1 MPSQALTGEFIA
13 SLKHR
18 APDKGLVSFFDTDI
32 RGFVLEL
39 RATGGGTYYFRY
51 RDRARKLRLQRLG
64 RLDEIPLSDARAK
77 AYALRQMVRD
87 GADPK
92 AEAYRLRDVPSFGDF
107 IRDRYLPHAKTRKRS
122 WRCDDSIIRVH
133 LLPFFADYR
142 LTRIS
147 RADVIKRHN
156 AIRENGYS
164 ASTANLAL
172 ILLRFIFNC
181 AIRWE
186 ILPQG
191 ANPTQGVP
199 LFENNNQRQRYL
211 NEAELQRL
219 LLELDRNHN
228 RQVCNAIKLLLLTG
242 ARKHE
247 ILEARWEYVDFT
259 NRILTVP
266 VSKSGKPRHVSL
278 SDAAIELLQSLPR
291 PEGVD
296 WVFHKTG
303 TNKPRKSIATAWD
316 AIRKEADIPD
326 VRVHDLRHSFASFL
340 VNQGRSLY
348 EVQRLLGHTNSKTT
362 MRYAHLSQ
370 KALVDAANVV
380 GRVVSNSTPLPKQAA
395 PKLRK
400 PLMPA
405 DDALNQ
411 RLHRLF
417 SADQPV

>member
-1 MPSQALTGEFIA
+1 
-13 SLKHR
+13 
-18 APDKGLVSFFDTDI
+18 
-32 RGFVLEL
+32 
-39 RATGGGTYYFRY
+39 
-51 RDRARKLRLQRLG
+51 
-64 RLDEIPLSDARAK
+64 
-77 AYALRQMVRD
+77 
-87 GADPK
+87 
-92 AEAYRLRDVPSFGDF
+92 
-107 IRDRYLPHAKTRKRS
+107 
-122 WRCDDSIIRVH
+122 
-133 LLPFFADYR
+133 
-142 LTRIS
+142 
-147 RADVIKRHN
+147 
-156 AIRENGYS
+156 
-164 ASTANLAL
+164 L

-348 EVQRLLGHTNSKTT
+348 EVQRLLGHHDPKVT
-362 MRYAHLSQ
+362 MRYAHLSPG
-370 KALVDAANVV
+370 ALIEAAKESILESINDHQARLTINGVYAKLPAGDFTVAESWSGDIV
-380 GRVVSNSTPLPKQAA
+380 GAVEGAA
-395 PKLRK
+395 DS
-400 PLMPA
+400 A
-405 DDALNQ
+405 HHLN
-411 RLHRLF
+411 L
-417 SADQPV
+417 